1 MRGSIKPPYVVSK
14 TITYEKPYLQ
24 ITIPLIT
31 YQNQKVNGEVCN
43 NHQHY
48 QQNSCKNNNQKN
60 SLFLRDEF
68 ISYILVTYIL
78 VLTANFKQ
86 FFAFYLQNEGSVM
99 SKIAHFLHLAVFSRV
114 SAIMKGDDIYNEW
127 RNE

>member
-1 MRGSIKPPYVVSK
+1 M
-14 TITYEKPYLQ
+14 EKY
-24 ITIPLIT
+24 IID
-31 YQNQKVNGEVCN
+31 
-43 NHQHY
+43 HQHY
-48 QQNSCKNNNQKN
+48 QQNLCKNNNQKN